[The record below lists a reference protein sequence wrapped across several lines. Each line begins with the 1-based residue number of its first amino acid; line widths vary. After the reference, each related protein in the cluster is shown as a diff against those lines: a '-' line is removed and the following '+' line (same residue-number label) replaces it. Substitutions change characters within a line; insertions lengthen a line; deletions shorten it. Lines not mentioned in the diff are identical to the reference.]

1 MCRQVDNSGA
11 SVFYVGFCTGACAT
25 NLHATVIS
33 SFLHGRE
40 RGSKLDTELSLLLLY
55 YFTCKNN
62 FEYTKSAS
70 PHYVAFKKSK
80 TVRRESIHS
89 SCQQIPSILSTFEFI
104 QMSVF
109 SQSFLK
115 HGKIQ
120 LQQSLVNCTAC
131 KQLFS
136 EDKQRHLQFTHIN
149 QTSKSQSIKL
159 QCLHHPK
166 AYSS

>member
-40 RGSKLDTELSLLLLY
+40 TGSKLDTELSLLLLC

-70 PHYVAFKKSK
+70 PHYVAFTKKQDSK
-80 TVRRESIHS
+80 KR
-89 SCQQIPSILSTFEFI
+89 
-104 QMSVF
+104 
-109 SQSFLK
+109 K
-115 HGKIQ
+115 
-120 LQQSLVNCTAC
+120 
-131 KQLFS
+131 
-136 EDKQRHLQFTHIN
+136 
-149 QTSKSQSIKL
+149 
-159 QCLHHPK
+159 
-166 AYSS
+166 YS